1 MELCGVQTLR
11 FSSPNFKTLRLVRHA
26 QGIHNVA
33 IEKGELTALS
43 GKLFDARLSQTG
55 IQQVSNMRKE
65 ISKSGLLNTV
75 QLVITSPLRRAMQT
89 SVGIFRGQEDTNQSD
104 IFPKVNHSPP
114 IVALEICRERMG
126 LYPCD
131 KRESIG
137 TYRTCF
143 SEVDFTMIESDEDTL
158 WQAEEREDMEDV
170 SARGLHFLKWLWER
184 PEKDIAV
191 VSHGIFLQQ
200 TLRALHEKVG
210 TPVEDNHLK
219 RFANCELRSIRLEKS
234 DRDIPAPN
242 IDLHRVHCARN
253 LEKCKICGD
262 MVPKKHAE
270 EHFLNTHAPVPCSMC
285 KETIDREVFNSHTEE
300 ICPKRM
306 VTCEFCEFPLPAV
319 DLAEHQEVC
328 GNRTQLCYQ
337 CNSYVRLRETY
348 NHETK
353 CPGSVLNNVESS
365 RRIPRAA
372 EGDGNGRR
380 RRDNGVSNK
389 RLFFTIAITG
399 IAVLIGSLFFQ
410 RKPEGS

>member
-1 MELCGVQTLR
+1 MDLCGGHPQKLL
-11 FSSPNFKTLRLVRHA
+11 SSPKFKTLYLVRHA
-26 QGIHNVA
+26 QGIHNVVLE
-33 IEKGELTALS
+33 EKRGIDEIGDVHLS
-43 GKLFDARLSQTG
+43 PKLFDAPLSPKG
-55 IQQVSNMRKE
+55 VQQVSEQHKQILE
-65 ISKSGLLNTV
+65 SGLLNTIE
-75 QLVITSPLRRAMQT
+75 LVITSPLRRAMET
-89 SVGIFRGQEDTNQSD
+89 AVGIFRGHKD
-104 IFPKVNHSPP
+104 INLSHNFPP
-114 IVALEICRERMG
+114 IVALELCRERMG

-131 KRESIG
+131 RRESIS
-137 TYRTCF
+137 TRRICF
-143 SEVDFTMIESDEDTL
+143 PEIDFTMVESDEDAL
-158 WQAEEREDMEDV
+158 WREEERENLEEV
-170 SARGLHFLKWLWER
+170 SARGFRFLKWLWER
-184 PEKDIAV
+184 PEKEIAV

-200 TLRALHEKVG
+200 TLCALHEKVSI
-210 TPVEDNHLK
+210 PLEDSLLTRLIIRFLKLINH
-219 RFANCELRSIRLEKS
+219 

-270 EHFLNTHAPVPCSMC
+270 EHFANTHAPVPCSMC
-285 KETIDREVFNSHTEE
+285 KETIAREAFDNHKGEL
-300 ICPKRM
+300 CPKRI

-328 GNRTQLCYQ
+328 GNRTELCYQ

-348 NHETK
+348 SHQTK

-380 RRDNGVSNK
+380 RRDGNGVSNK

>member
-143 SEVDFTMIESDEDTL
+143 SEVDFTMRVMKILYGKQRRGKTWKMFLLEAFTFSNGYGRGRRKTL
-158 WQAEEREDMEDV
+158 QLLAM
-170 SARGLHFLKWLWER
+170 GYFC
-184 PEKDIAV
+184 
-191 VSHGIFLQQ
+191 
-200 TLRALHEKVG
+200 
-210 TPVEDNHLK
+210 N
-219 RFANCELRSIRLEKS
+219 
-234 DRDIPAPN
+234 
-242 IDLHRVHCARN
+242 
-253 LEKCKICGD
+253 
-262 MVPKKHAE
+262 KH
-270 EHFLNTHAPVPCSMC
+270 
-285 KETIDREVFNSHTEE
+285 
-300 ICPKRM
+300 
-306 VTCEFCEFPLPAV
+306 
-319 DLAEHQEVC
+319 
-328 GNRTQLCYQ
+328 
-337 CNSYVRLRETY
+337 YVRCMKKLAHLLKIITLKGLPIVNY
-348 NHETK
+348 
-353 CPGSVLNNVESS
+353 GQFGS
-365 RRIPRAA
+365 RR
-372 EGDGNGRR
+372 
-380 RRDNGVSNK
+380 V
-389 RLFFTIAITG
+389 
-399 IAVLIGSLFFQ
+399 Q
-410 RKPEGS
+410 

>member
-1 MELCGVQTLR
+1 MELCGVQTLC

-33 IEKGELTALS
+33 IEKGELTGLS

-55 IQQVSNMRKE
+55 IQQVSDMRKE

-89 SVGIFRGQEDTNQSD
+89 SVGIFRGQEDMNQSD
-104 IFPKVNHSPP
+104 IFPKANNSPP

-143 SEVDFTMIESDEDTL
+143 SEIDFTMIESGEDTL

-200 TLRALHEKVG
+200 TLRALHEKIG

-234 DRDIPAPN
+234 DMEAYT
-242 IDLHRVHCARN
+242 L
-253 LEKCKICGD
+253 
-262 MVPKKHAE
+262 
-270 EHFLNTHAPVPCSMC
+270 T
-285 KETIDREVFNSHTEE
+285 
-300 ICPKRM
+300 
-306 VTCEFCEFPLPAV
+306 
-319 DLAEHQEVC
+319 
-328 GNRTQLCYQ
+328 
-337 CNSYVRLRETY
+337 TY
-348 NHETK
+348 N
-353 CPGSVLNNVESS
+353 S
-365 RRIPRAA
+365 RKYATPPSTSIHTF
-372 EGDGNGRR
+372 E
-380 RRDNGVSNK
+380 
-389 RLFFTIAITG
+389 
-399 IAVLIGSLFFQ
+399 
-410 RKPEGS
+410 